1 MHKRCSCTSSRCKIP
16 FSTFS
21 PFSWYKIPQYIHKY
35 TFHLHPYSKHV
46 MSIPFWLQPGCYLI
60 FHQIQPQMFLKLF
73 LTLETSSDTTNVDH
87 AIVMKEKER
96 SGFVRHASGCSFY
109 FLDKRF
115 LNVSQ
120 LCLISASC
128 FLKENNVYSPILKI
142 QLLFYHNSQYELRQN
157 SKKNISKSRTTSIS
171 CTFEPL

>member
-1 MHKRCSCTSSRCKIP
+1 
-16 FSTFS
+16 
-21 PFSWYKIPQYIHKY
+21 
-35 TFHLHPYSKHV
+35 
-46 MSIPFWLQPGCYLI
+46 
-60 FHQIQPQMFLKLF
+60 MFLKFF
-73 LTLETSSDTTNVDH
+73 LTLETSNDTTNVDH

-96 SGFVRHASGCSFY
+96 SGFVRHASGSSFY

-142 QLLFYHNSQYELRQN
+142 QLLVYHNSQYELRQN
-157 SKKNISKSRTTSIS
+157 SEKNISKSKATFIS